1 MRRVIFNQ
9 KGGVGKTTITCNL
22 AAVNAA
28 KGRKTLVVDLD
39 PQSNST
45 QYLLGDAASSVTPNL
60 YHFFHQLLAFR
71 FNRRPVRDFIHP
83 TRFPGLDVFPAQ
95 REMDTLHDKLGAKYK
110 IFKMRDALSKLP
122 EYDDVFI
129 DTPAAMNFFSRSAL
143 IAADSC
149 LVPFDCDD
157 FSRKALYQLLEDV
170 AEIQE
175 DHNEELAVEG
185 IIVNQY
191 QSRAGLPQ
199 RLVGELADEGLPVMK
214 AHLPSSVKVRESHEH
229 ACPMVHL
236 APNHKLTMQ
245 FTALWH
251 ELQNGI
257 GGEVEILERIRQDED
272 SGVAT
277 GTFWSGPSSLS

>member
-39 PQSNST
+39 PQSNSS
-45 QYLLGDAASSVTPNL
+45 QYLLGGGASSVTPNL

-71 FNRRPVRDFIHP
+71 FNRRPVRDFIHATP
-83 TRFPGLDVFPAQ
+83 YPGLDVFPAQ
-95 REMDTLHDKLGAKYK
+95 RDMDSLHDKLGARYK
-110 IFKMRDALSKLP
+110 IFKLRDALSKLP
-122 EYDDVFI
+122 EYDDVII
-129 DTPAAMNFFSRSAL
+129 DTPPAMNFFSRSAL

-185 IIVNQY
+185 IVVNQY
-191 QSRAGLPQ
+191 QARAGLPQ
-199 RLVGELADEGLPVMK
+199 RLVRELTDEGLPVMK
-214 AHLPSSVKVRESHEH
+214 SYLPASVKVRESHEH

-236 APNHKLTMQ
+236 APNHKLTLQ
-245 FTALWH
+245 YTALWQ
-251 ELQNGI
+251 ELENGV
-257 GGEVEILERIRQDED
+257 GVDAEVLDRIREDEHP
-272 SGVAT
+272 GVAT
-277 GTFWSGPSSLS
+277 GTLWSGPSGIG